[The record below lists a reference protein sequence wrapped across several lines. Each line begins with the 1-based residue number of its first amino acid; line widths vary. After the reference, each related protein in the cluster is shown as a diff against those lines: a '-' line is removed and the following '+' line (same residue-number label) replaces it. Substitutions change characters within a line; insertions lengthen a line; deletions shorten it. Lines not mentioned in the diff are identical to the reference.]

1 MARDQRLRGSA
12 MRGPRV
18 RGGSAAGAA
27 FIGGSGVTGAALLG
41 GGGVADAASVG
52 KGRAPDRSR
61 FGDFFVTVPCS
72 SIIDR
77 WKRRT
82 VSVQTSMPA
91 VARSSRIIPN
101 DAPFSRSSAMPSRS
115 GSSAANRFGGTP
127 AKLRTASAKRCV
139 GASAADALLMTHL
152 LRNRCAVLSKR
163 MFGVGRPMYQGPRFL
178 PWAKMVHTASF
189 RCAGV
194 LA

>member
-1 MARDQRLRGSA
+1 

-18 RGGSAAGAA
+18 RAGSATGAA
-27 FIGGSGVTGAALLG
+27 FIGGGGITGATMLG
-41 GGGVADAASVG
+41 GDGAADATTLRGGCAT
-52 KGRAPDRSR
+52 DRWR
-61 FGDFFVTVPCS
+61 FSGFFVAVPCC
-72 SIIDR
+72 SITDR

-82 VSVQTSMPA
+82 VSVHTSMPA

-115 GSSAANRFGGTP
+115 GSSAANRFAGTP

-139 GASAADALLMTHL
+139 GASAADTLLMTHL

-163 MFGVGRPMYQGPRFL
+163 MFGVGRPMYQSPRFL